1 MVTKNILK
9 NPFTNIYAEIG
20 KYLSISHILL
30 TFQNN
35 NHDKYRYNDTWF
47 LKLLRELNVL
57 NHKETYYGIKYPKYF
72 SFFQASTCSY

>member
-9 NPFTNIYAEIG
+9 NPFIYIYAEIG

-30 TFQNN
+30 SLQNN
-35 NHDKYRYNDTWF
+35 IHDKYLYNDTWF

-57 NHKETYYGIKYPKYF
+57 DHKEKYYGIKYPIYF